1 MKEKEII
8 LSSDN
13 LTFEDEEVGSS
24 GYSDGRLLYS
34 YHSWMETNVVE
45 VSAAGDIEGDVDIPS
60 EVTINE
66 IKYKVIGIYSFYG
79 CCHITS
85 VKIPPTVYRLNEIAF
100 QNCSG
105 LESIVVAEGNH
116 FMNSHN
122 NCNAIISNSSNTLL
136 VGCKRTI
143 IPQDVTVIWKY
154 AFRGCLGL
162 TAIDIP
168 EKMEYIGDG
177 AFDGCSSLKSILIP
191 SSIKKMGNSVFS
203 GCSGLEQIIVSNS
216 NKTYDSRNNCNAI
229 IETGTNKLLVGCKTT
244 IIPNNVNTIGE
255 NAFKNNKSLTQM
267 VIPES
272 VTTIGRGAF
281 ADCSNMT
288 FISIPSSVKSIG
300 RDAFKDCRLE
310 SIVIPK
316 SVNQLTG
323 AFSHC
328 ILLKSICIEEGNL
341 VYDSRDNSNAIIETA
356 NNRLILGCKTTV
368 IPESVTSIGSGAFS
382 NQEDITT
389 LTIPKNIVEIG
400 QGAFMRCKNLISVY
414 SYIED
419 PRKCSVHLS
428 AFVGHKDTAILYV
441 PKGTVEIYRAS
452 KDGWRYFKEI
462 REFDFDA
469 IKQ

>member
-24 GYSDGRLLYS
+24 GYSDGLLLYS
-34 YHSWMETNVVE
+34 YHAWMETNVVE

-60 EVTINE
+60 EVIINK

-79 CCHITS
+79 CRHITS

-136 VGCKRTI
+136 VGCKKTI
-143 IPQDVTVIWKY
+143 IPNDVTTIYNY
-154 AFRGCLGL
+154 AFKGCSGL
-162 TAIDIP
+162 EAIDVP
-168 EKMEYIGDG
+168 EKVEYIGDWAFADCSNLRSIFIPSNLVQIGNG
-177 AFDGCSSLKSILIP
+177 AFA
-191 SSIKKMGNSVFS
+191 

-216 NKTYDSRNNCNAI
+216 NKIYDSRNNCNAI
-229 IETGTNKLLVGCKTT
+229 IETGTNKLLIGSKTT
-244 IIPNNVNTIGE
+244 IIPNSVNSIGE
-255 NAFKNNKSLTQM
+255 NAFMNNKSLTRM

-281 ADCSNMT
+281 DGCINMT

-300 RDAFKDCRLE
+300 RFAFSGCGFE

-316 SVNQLTG
+316 GVKQLDS
-323 AFSHC
+323 AFSYC
-328 ILLKSICIEEGNL
+328 CQLKSIRVEEGNSI
-341 VYDSRDNSNAIIETA
+341 YDSRNNSNAIIETA

-368 IPESVTSIGSGAFS
+368 IPESVTSIGNGAFS

-389 LTIPKNIVEIG
+389 LTIPENIVEIG

-414 SYIED
+414 SYIKD
-419 PRKCSVHLS
+419 PRKCLVHLS

-441 PKGTVEIYRAS
+441 PMGTVKIYRAS
-452 KDGWRYFKEI
+452 KDGWRDFKEI
-462 REFDFDA
+462 REFEIDA